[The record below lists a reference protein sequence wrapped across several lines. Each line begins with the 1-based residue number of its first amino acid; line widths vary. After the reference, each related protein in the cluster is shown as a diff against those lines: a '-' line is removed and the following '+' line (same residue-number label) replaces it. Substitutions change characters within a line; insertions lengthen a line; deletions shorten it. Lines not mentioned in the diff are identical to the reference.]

1 MPNKRK
7 TQEGL
12 YKISDLSRE
21 TGVPTAT
28 IKFYLRE
35 GLLPPA
41 TVKTGRNMAYYDR
54 TFIDRIRF
62 IKELQQKRFL
72 PLDVI
77 KAVLNRDESVISP
90 HEVDTLVGIE
100 GKFYEEIR
108 YAPGIEPVAYDAVPE
123 RFGLCLRNID
133 ACIEMGV
140 LTPIVRDGVRYF
152 EGDDVRM
159 LENFAALRE
168 AGLTSELL
176 PYEQTMP
183 AYVEAIGKLVTAEL
197 TFFTRAVT
205 GKVDDAEVPQ
215 LALTGVKLGEKL
227 IGLLRRKLILRA
239 IQDLRSQSSAESSEA
254 QQTLDA
260 KDARIGNQPGVDGG
274 EARDEAR

>member
-1 MPNKRK
+1 MSNKRK
-7 TQEGL
+7 KQEGL

-28 IKFYLRE
+28 IKFYLRQ

-41 TVKTGRNMAYYDR
+41 TVKTGRNMAYYDHS
-54 TFIDRIRF
+54 FVDRIRF

-77 KAVLNRDESVISP
+77 KAVLNRDGSVISP

-133 ACIEMGV
+133 ACIKMDV
-140 LTPIVRDGVRYF
+140 LTPIVRNGVRTF

-183 AYVEAIGKLVTAEL
+183 AYVEAISKLVADEL

-205 GKVDDAEVPQ
+205 GKVDDAEVPR

-239 IQDLRSQSSAESSEA
+239 IQDLRSQSTAESSGT
-254 QQTLDA
+254 QQSLDA
-260 KDARIGNQPGVDGG
+260 NDARVGTQPGVDGG
-274 EARDEAR
+274 ETRDEAR

>member
-1 MPNKRK
+1 MPSKRK

-54 TFIDRIRF
+54 TFVDRIRF

-72 PLDVI
+72 PLEVI
-77 KAVLNRDESVISP
+77 RAVLNRDESVISP

-108 YAPGIEPVAYDAVPE
+108 YAPGIAPVPYDAVPE
-123 RFGLCLRNID
+123 RFGISLASVD
-133 ACIEMGV
+133 SCIEMGV
-140 LTPIVRDGVRYF
+140 LTLMVRDGVRYF

-176 PYEQTMP
+176 PYAQTMP
-183 AYVEAIGKLVTAEL
+183 AYVEAIGKLVAEEL
-197 TFFTRAVT
+197 KFFTRGVI
-205 GKVDDAEVPQ
+205 GNVDDADVPQ
-215 LALTGVKLGEKL
+215 LALAGMKLGEKL
-227 IGLLRRKLILRA
+227 IGLLRRKLMLRA
-239 IQDLRSQSSAESSEA
+239 IQDLRSQSTADSSGTRSARNG
-254 QQTLDA
+254 D
-260 KDARIGNQPGVDGG
+260 QPGVDGG